1 MGKNQGASM
10 VSSSDIPQRYR
21 DFVDENLAL
30 AGTIANRNPNIPY
43 TNPDGTPA
51 ERIAPFSPDQNAAVS
66 YTHLRAHET

>member
-51 ERIAPFSPDQNAAVS
+51 ERIAPFSPDQNAAFGVV
-66 YTHLRAHET
+66 RG